1 MSDMLIRTLME
12 RLEELINAQYKIAG
26 LMLSHETKGLDFSV
40 STALDVLYINLE
52 MLDLTSDIIGMMSSV
67 SDEYI
72 KKYAINLGA
81 EALSWSGFM
90 LTHIEKSSP
99 IFIEYIEVEN
109 EPVTSRIKNLAYLLE
124 NLGSKLDPF
133 SFEEIIRTIDMVS
146 KAIKYQVY
154 MAKKSYETME

>member
-1 MSDMLIRTLME
+1 MLIRVLME
-12 RLEELINAQYKIAG
+12 RLEELIDAQYKIAS
-26 LMLSHETKGLDFSV
+26 LMLSPETKGSDLST
-40 STALDVLYINLE
+40 STAFDVLYVNLE
-52 MLDLTSDIIGMMSSV
+52 MLDLTSNIIGMTSSV

-72 KKYAINLGA
+72 KKYAISLGA

-109 EPVTSRIKNLAYLLE
+109 EPVTYRIKNLAYLLE
-124 NLGSKLDPF
+124 NMGSKLDPF

-146 KAIKYQVY
+146 KAIRYQIY